1 MRCYVSA
8 DMRVSLQFGDVRLI
22 LFAACLGRVRC
33 VAGAY
38 FKVQGSIFVGRCG
51 LRTCVLSV
59 GWSFLNVSDEM

>member
-1 MRCYVSA
+1 MVLCPPTHRDASA

-38 FKVQGSIFVGRCG
+38 FNVQWSVFVGQ
-51 LRTCVLSV
+51 
-59 GWSFLNVSDEM
+59 